1 MTATDAFEGME
12 GPQFILD
19 EVTRAH
25 FVRYAGA
32 SGDFNPIHLDESY
45 ARCAGYPGVFGQG
58 MFTAGILGRYVTDWF
73 GAGSVRRFRV
83 RFAGQVWPGEK
94 LVCSGKVTRVYEQ
107 DGERRADAEL
117 QVTNGEG
124 DTKIVGSASVI
135 LG

>member
-1 MTATDAFEGME
+1 MPTTDITEGME
-12 GPQFILD
+12 GPEFVLD

-32 SGDFNPIHLDESY
+32 SGDFNPIHLDETY
-45 ARCAGYPGVFGQG
+45 AEGAGYPGVFGQG
-58 MFTAGILGRYVTDWF
+58 MFTAGVLGRYVTDWF

-94 LVCSGKVTRVYEQ
+94 LVCSGKVTKVYEEHA
-107 DGERRADAEL
+107 ERRADAEV

-124 DTKIVGSASVI
+124 EPKILGSATVA
-135 LG
+135 LP